1 MDCKL
6 YPKGIVT
13 ALVLTMQLAG
23 FAQTF
28 PASEPTLT
36 NQQWRDSLRVLNKTI
51 ADSVWSTDLHLRK
64 AAINLELKQ
73 WQYAVDEYSL
83 ILQKEP
89 HNPAAMFFRAYAQTH
104 LRHYDQ
110 ARSDYLDLLAVVPR
124 HFEARLSLAYVL
136 QLQGKKTDALEQLN
150 LVVEMHK
157 DSAIAYA
164 SRANLEQELKQW
176 DAALYDLQEATR
188 LEPQDVGYVALQADL
203 LVSLQR
209 RKDAKKVL
217 DDAVKR
223 GIPRGLLR
231 QWYQKVGR

>member
-1 MDCKL
+1 
-6 YPKGIVT
+6 
-13 ALVLTMQLAG
+13 
-23 FAQTF
+23 
-28 PASEPTLT
+28 
-36 NQQWRDSLRVLNKTI
+36 
-51 ADSVWSTDLHLRK
+51 
-64 AAINLELKQ
+64 
-73 WQYAVDEYSL
+73 
-83 ILQKEP
+83 
-89 HNPAAMFFRAYAQTH
+89 
-104 LRHYDQ
+104 
-110 ARSDYLDLLAVVPR
+110 
-124 HFEARLSLAYVL
+124 
-136 QLQGKKTDALEQLN
+136 
-150 LVVEMHK
+150 MHK